1 MTKENQENQQS
12 PEELTAADSE
22 NTPSQDM
29 NAQVRVDFETGEI
42 LEDSEDTVGTDNR
55 ETVSAETA
63 VRETAPA
70 ETASD
75 VQSVDVQAVDVQS
88 ADVQDSNAAK
98 KTDAKLDEAPADPKM
113 ELAQQLRALPG
124 CWYVVHTYSSYE
136 KRVKQ
141 NIEQRVANNPGMEEW
156 IYQVEIPMEERI
168 EVKAKSRKK
177 VMRPRIPG
185 YVLVRMDM
193 EENSWRLVKDTPA
206 VTGFVG
212 NQQDP
217 VPLTLDEVVDML
229 APTPEEA
236 AKVTVSETGQLE
248 GQGTTPTPKLV
259 TDFEVGQGVTIT
271 DGPFETMSA
280 TISEIY
286 PETKKLKVLVTIFE
300 RETPVELNFDQVE
313 KIL

>member
-1 MTKENQENQQS
+1 MEDLNQTGEEENLS
-12 PEELTAADSE
+12 EEVPAGV
-22 NTPSQDM
+22 NP
-29 NAQVRVDFETGEI
+29 ETGEI
-42 LEDSEDTVGTDNR
+42 LEDTDAGELAPHEAGGDAAETTTEAASEPDAAT
-55 ETVSAETA
+55 EPAESAE
-63 VRETAPA
+63 
-70 ETASD
+70 
-75 VQSVDVQAVDVQS
+75 
-88 ADVQDSNAAK
+88 
-98 KTDAKLDEAPADPKM
+98 ADPKE
-113 ELAQQLRALPG
+113 ELERQLRSLPG
-124 CWYVVHTYSSYE
+124 RWYVVHTYSSYE

-156 IYQVEIPMEERI
+156 IYQVEIPMEEHI

-177 VMRPRIPG
+177 VLRPRIPG

-217 VPLTLDEVVDML
+217 VPLTLQEVVNML
-229 APTPEEA
+229 APTPAQA
-236 AKVTVSETGQLE
+236 AKATVTEDGQIAVA
-248 GQGTTPTPKLV
+248 QAVATQVV

-271 DGPFETMSA
+271 SGPFETMTA

-286 PETKKLKVLVTIFE
+286 PDASKLKVLVTIFE